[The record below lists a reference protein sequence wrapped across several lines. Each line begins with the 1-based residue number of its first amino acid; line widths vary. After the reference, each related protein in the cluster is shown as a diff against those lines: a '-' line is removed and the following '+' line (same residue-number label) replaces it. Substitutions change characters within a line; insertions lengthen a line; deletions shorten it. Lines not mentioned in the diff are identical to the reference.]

1 MVKVNVGT
9 IGHIDPDRPRILI
22 VDGGGG
28 IPADVVLSL
37 AEQTGS
43 EISVMSREDADK
55 AGVVADYEYR
65 EPMLYN
71 TVGFSSHRNYDR
83 KREKK
88 AKLRELQRRAFL
100 GE

>member
-22 VDGGGG
+22 VDGGG
-28 IPADVVLSL
+28 IPADVILSL
-37 AEQTGS
+37 AERTGS

-55 AGVVADYEYR
+55 AGLVADYEYQ
-65 EPMLYN
+65 EPGLYS
-71 TVGFSSHRNYDR
+71 TVGFSTHRNYDR

>member
-1 MVKVNVGT
+1 MAKVNVGT
-9 IGHIDPDRPRILI
+9 IGHIDHPRILI
-22 VDGGGG
+22 VDGGGGG

-37 AEQTGS
+37 AERTGS
-43 EISVMSREDADK
+43 EISVMSREEADK
-55 AGVVADYEYR
+55 AGLAFDYEYQ

-71 TVGFSSHRNYDR
+71 TAGFSTHRNYDR